1 MSISELIFR
10 LSTHIL
16 SVLEQV
22 IPILYNGKMR
32 KRNNRSTE
40 LDETD
45 KTELDGSLVSSVV
58 RAANI
63 LVSLSNG
70 VNNVTDLSKYCNL
83 SKSTVHR
90 LLKTLEE
97 PRFVV
102 YDSINHRYY
111 LGPLVTQLASN
122 AKATHQYLIMSA
134 LEEMKRLADIAE
146 ETVTLTLLVGIQF
159 IHLYEITCKQGL
171 KVDERVGDKEEGIA
185 PLLPLGA
192 IQKVL
197 LSQLNDDELKLALK
211 SIESGN
217 STGNG
222 IQIDQLMI
230 EIHQI
235 RQQGYAVTHGER
247 ISGALSI
254 SAPVKNYFCPVA
266 LSILGPENRLIL
278 KEPQV
283 LEDTRAGADRLSEN
297 IIKLFK

>member
-1 MSISELIFR
+1 ML
-10 LSTHIL
+10 
-16 SVLEQV
+16 
-22 IPILYNGKMR
+22 
-32 KRNNRSTE
+32 KRNDRSE
-40 LDETD
+40 GLI
-45 KTELDGSLVSSVV
+45 KTKKAELDGSLVSSVV
-58 RAANI
+58 RAAKV
-63 LVSLSNG
+63 LVCLSNG
-70 VNNVTDLSKYCNL
+70 VNNVTDLSKYCDL

-97 PRFVV
+97 PHFVV

-122 AKATHQYLIMSA
+122 SKATHQYLIMSA

-159 IHLYEITCKQGL
+159 IHLHEITCKQGL

-197 LSQLNDDELKLALK
+197 LSQLSNDELKLAMK
-211 SIESGN
+211 SIEMGNTSG
-217 STGNG
+217 GL
-222 IQIDQLMI
+222 IDFDQLLT
-230 EIHQI
+230 EINQI

-247 ISGALSI
+247 IPGALSI

-266 LSILGPENRLIL
+266 LSILGPENRLIS
-278 KEPQV
+278 KVPQV
-283 LEDTRAGADRLSEN
+283 LEENKASASRLSEN

>member
-1 MSISELIFR
+1 
-10 LSTHIL
+10 
-16 SVLEQV
+16 
-22 IPILYNGKMR
+22 MR
-32 KRNNRSTE
+32 KRSDRPIDLNNTA
-40 LDETD
+40 
-45 KTELDGSLVSSVV
+45 KTELDGTLVSSVV
-58 RAANI
+58 RAANV

-70 VNNVTDLSKYCNL
+70 VNNVTDIAKYCNL

-122 AKATHQYLIMSA
+122 SKATHQYLIMSA
-134 LEEMKRLADIAE
+134 LEEMKRLADLAE

-159 IHLYEITCKQGL
+159 IHLHEITCKQGL
-171 KVDERVGDKEEGIA
+171 KVDERIGDKEEGIA

-197 LSQLNDDELKLALK
+197 LSQLNDEELLPALK

-217 STGNG
+217 ADGNM
-222 IQIDQLMI
+222 IHYDQIMT
-230 EIHQI
+230 EINRI
-235 RQQGYAVTHGER
+235 RTQGYAVTHGER
-247 ISGALSI
+247 ITGALSI
-254 SAPVKNYFCPVA
+254 SAPVINYFCPVA

-278 KEPQV
+278 KVRPV
-283 LEDTRAGADRLSEN
+283 LEETRASASRLSEN
-297 IIKLFK
+297 IFKLFK

>member
-1 MSISELIFR
+1 
-10 LSTHIL
+10 
-16 SVLEQV
+16 
-22 IPILYNGKMR
+22 MR
-32 KRNNRSTE
+32 KGNNRPIDLNNT
-40 LDETD
+40 L
-45 KTELDGSLVSSVV
+45 KTELDGALVSSVV
-58 RAANI
+58 RAANV

-70 VNNVTDLSKYCNL
+70 VNNVTDLAKYCNL

-122 AKATHQYLIMSA
+122 SKATHQYLIMSA
-134 LEEMKRLADIAE
+134 MEEMNRLADLAE

-159 IHLYEITCKQGL
+159 IHLHEITCKQGL

-197 LSQLNDDELKLALK
+197 LSQLSDEELIPALK
-211 SIESGN
+211 SIA
-217 STGNG
+217 TGNADG
-222 IQIDQLMI
+222 KLIHYDQLMI
-230 EIHQI
+230 EINQI

-247 ISGALSI
+247 IPGALSI
-254 SAPVKNYFCPVA
+254 STPVKNYFCPVA

-278 KEPQV
+278 KVHPV
-283 LEDTRAGADRLSEN
+283 LEETGTSASRLSEN
-297 IIKLFK
+297 ICNLFK